1 MPGNV
6 LIASIETNPQATV
19 LANYAALINPLTGGA
34 PTAASTFCA
43 YLFDL
48 PVLYDVCSVGYTTTG
63 AAPAL
68 EIYAYIGGAW
78 RLRDGWTAPA
88 ALQAYERSLALAP
101 RPMALALVGANVN
114 AVSWF
119 LQNR

>member
-6 LIASIETNPQATV
+6 LIASTDSETQAV
-19 LANYAALINPLTGGA
+19 IPANYAALVVLGA
-34 PTAASTFCA
+34 PVAASTFCA
-43 YLFDL
+43 YLLDKK
-48 PVLYDVCSVGYTTTG
+48 VLYDVCSVGYTTTG

-88 ALQAYERSLALAP
+88 ALQAYERALALAP

-114 AVSWF
+114 AVTWF